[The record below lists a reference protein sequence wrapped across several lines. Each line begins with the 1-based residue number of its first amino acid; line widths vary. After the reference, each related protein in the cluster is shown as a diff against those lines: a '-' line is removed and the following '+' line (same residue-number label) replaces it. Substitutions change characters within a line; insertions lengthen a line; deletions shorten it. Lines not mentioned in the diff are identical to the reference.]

1 MITLD
6 EEFLEL
12 DEELNFDDETQRE
25 MVVYQP
31 SFEDYFEEESAG
43 LDPSIVLIENE
54 EKWNE
59 ALEQFKKTKC
69 FAFDLETYGVN
80 EIDPLFFRNNRIRLI
95 QVGLGTD
102 LCMVADLGGWLDKES
117 FADKVAKYDSFLRV
131 LQEKLEDPEVIV
143 LGVNLK
149 FDFTTIRQHFG
160 FVGVQARDLMIIS
173 QVLLAGVGVEKAKAG
188 ENRSERCKI
197 SHGLKA
203 IAERCGVTLDKSQQ
217 TSNWGWRLSNKQ
229 LNYAAKDVTVLFELF
244 EVLKP
249 QVLNQGLTY
258 TAFVE
263 CNAVSVFSEAEFM
276 GVPVNLEKAKKALD
290 LYEEKIQECVD
301 EFEKYFPGLNWQ
313 SNPQVLEAFQEG
325 LEGFSEL
332 FVDGKK
338 PSVGKE
344 ILNQLEHP
352 AAKALARA
360 RKLNTAKNNVKAFVD
375 NSFDGRI
382 RGFYQQNVPGGTG
395 RSSCSAKLSL
405 NRKKYMF
412 GAQLQNPPSGG
423 DESLPSVRSLV
434 EAPEGYAFGI
444 FDGAQMHMRVAA
456 QLSED
461 KTLLRIYNEDFDGHC
476 LMAAKIAA
484 LQGLNWTAEFISGV
498 LGKGPRDAEWEK
510 GARIAYK
517 QYVDSFDYQKGVKPL
532 PLEGWITSIKEYC
545 KTLRNQGKT
554 PLYSCVPMDTECL
567 TKEGWKRYEEV
578 EVGTE
583 ILAYN
588 RETQQNEWTPI
599 LEKFF
604 YEEVEVIQ
612 WKVGKFKTF
621 KSTKNHRWFGKKRV
635 RRKTQCKTSFP
646 YYKDWWFTTEEK
658 STECIILNS
667 AVATPGPGVELDSL
681 INKYEEDDKW
691 EQLVLDMTTQE
702 RWLFFSANIATGGY
716 MVKSDSGEGH
726 YKSCVF
732 TQDITKQ
739 PGLFKAMHLCGY
751 LLGYNPVVRPRP
763 DNTCWTVAFNSRPTT
778 TCQNPQMKEKSLSTQ
793 PVWCVRT
800 ALDTWVIKQED
811 YITITGNSLNGATAK
826 KITQSMLQNGFEW
839 FTADDGKELFNSFK
853 KIYSGLVSYIRD
865 AFTAANNVNVDFS
878 YLKDYNGKSVEG
890 LWGKVVTLTGRH
902 IYFKKYPNDYRKGQ
916 LQVSYTD
923 STAANWL
930 PAEANLIKHWA
941 VEVFKEIRKHPEWGA
956 WIGNL
961 IHDELSIIFKEEYAL
976 EVATM
981 VREKQREVF
990 GSWIT
995 VIPPMEEEENVLKF
1009 VHKSWDEK

>member
-6 EEFLEL
+6 AEFLEL
-12 DEELNFDDETQRE
+12 DEELNFDDDIERE

-43 LDPSIVLIENE
+43 LEPSIVLIDDE
-54 EKWNE
+54 EKWNN
-59 ALEQFKKTKC
+59 ALEQFKNTKC

-80 EIDPLFFRNNRIRLI
+80 DIDPLFFRNNRIRLI
-95 QVGLGTD
+95 QVGLSTD
-102 LCMVADLGGWLDKES
+102 LCMVADLGGWLDEES
-117 FADKVAKYDSFLRV
+117 FADKVSKYDSFLRV

-203 IAERCGVTLDKSQQ
+203 IAERCGITLDKSQQ

-263 CNAVSVFSEAEFM
+263 CNAVSVFAEAEFM

-290 LYEEKIQECVD
+290 LYEEKIQACVN

-352 AAKALARA
+352 AAKALAKA

-476 LMAAKIAA
+476 LMAAKIAE
-484 LQGLNWTAEFISGV
+484 LQGLNWTAEFISGIINPDI
-498 LGKGPRDAEWEK
+498 KDKNWEK
-510 GARIAYK
+510 DAAKAYS
-517 QYVDSFDYQKGVKPL
+517 QYEKSSTY
-532 PLEGWITSIKEYC
+532 PLEIESNLSFEDWFLSIKGHA
-545 KTLRNQGKT
+545 KKLRKLGKT
-554 PLYSCVPMDTECL
+554 PLYS
-567 TKEGWKRYEEV
+567 
-578 EVGTE
+578 
-583 ILAYN
+583 N
-588 RETQQNEWTPI
+588 
-599 LEKFF
+599 
-604 YEEVEVIQ
+604 
-612 WKVGKFKTF
+612 
-621 KSTKNHRWFGKKRV
+621 
-635 RRKTQCKTSFP
+635 
-646 YYKDWWFTTEEK
+646 
-658 STECIILNS
+658 
-667 AVATPGPGVELDSL
+667 
-681 INKYEEDDKW
+681 
-691 EQLVLDMTTQE
+691 
-702 RWLFFSANIATGGY
+702 
-716 MVKSDSGEGH
+716 
-726 YKSCVF
+726 
-732 TQDITKQ
+732 
-739 PGLFKAMHLCGY
+739 
-751 LLGYNPVVRPRP
+751 
-763 DNTCWTVAFNSRPTT
+763 
-778 TCQNPQMKEKSLSTQ
+778 
-793 PVWCVRT
+793 
-800 ALDTWVIKQED
+800 
-811 YITITGNSLNGATAK
+811 LNGATAK
-826 KITQSMLQNGFEW
+826 KITQSLVQGGFDW
-839 FTADDGKELFNSFK
+839 FTQEDGKELFEYFK
-853 KIYSGLVSYIRD
+853 QLYAGLVKYVRD
-865 AFTAANNVNVDFS
+865 SFTKANSINTDFS
-878 YLKDYNGKSVEG
+878 YLKDYNGKPVEG
-890 LWGKVVTLTGRH
+890 IWGKVVTLTGRH